1 MRKVIR
7 FKRAAH
13 SLLFFSGVLIA
24 TPGLVAAESFI
35 GPVDTSGHL
44 GYYYRSFTDD
54 GGEEDVSH
62 QLSGT
67 VNASTFFGEPWLA
80 TSYLSLSL
88 TQDSSETSNANSSA
102 STDSQLITGDFG
114 LNVLPQSRTPFTLRF
129 QTTDSRVDFEGTGF
143 TPITFVGE
151 EYSTSFLGLRQAYIT
166 GNGGRLQLSYDFREW
181 ESQGDGEYDDTTFGL
196 DVDLRAPRQHFIGR
210 STLQTNEHS
219 VSERKNENLVVDL
232 SHFYYPVRHFRLD
245 TKASFYDYERSFLD
259 PTSTDTRMSNLNI
272 AQVSSNVFW
281 RPSNYP
287 LSFTA
292 GARIYSSESEQDSL
306 NGAEIENVVLNGG
319 LFYQLNQNFRLD
331 ASFTSTFGELDG
343 DESDVHR
350 QNAGFLYQTDWKE
363 FFGYMYQAYVDGG
376 FGYQAKEDDDLTD
389 WSVLAGHGFG
399 RTWWPKERTST
410 TSLRLNFSQAL
421 GYNASSGDEVD
432 SISGYRVDHS
442 ISLAF
447 NQRAWGGNTLAQ
459 ITLSDSRD
467 YVTEDDEGQS
477 TDKDTEQQ
485 LINLQLSRDQDLGRK
500 SSITGDITVQYVNVR
515 REAADGVGAVDV
527 DENDTTTSTGRIMFQ
542 HYQML
547 GVPRL
552 QFSSDFMVSNT
563 STDGAIDRQDWENR
577 LSYQIGKLETSV
589 SYSLTET
596 DSRNYDLLYFR
607 LMRRF

>member
-7 FKRAAH
+7 FKLAAH
-13 SLLFFSGVLIA
+13 SLLLSSGVLITA
-24 TPGLVAAESFI
+24 PGLVAAESFI
-35 GPVDTSGHL
+35 GPVNTSGHL
-44 GYYYRSFTDD
+44 GYFYRSFTDD
-54 GGEEDVSH
+54 GGEEDISH

-88 TQDSSETSNANSSA
+88 TEDSSETSNTNSSA

-129 QTTDSRVDFEGTGF
+129 QATDSRVDFEGEGF

-151 EYSTSFLGLRQAYIT
+151 EYSTSFIGLRQAYIT
-166 GNGGRLQLSYDFREW
+166 DNGGRYQLSYDFRNW
-181 ESQGDGEYDDTTFGL
+181 ESQDDGEYDDTTIGL

-210 STLQTNEHS
+210 GTLQTNEHS
-219 VSERKNENLVVDL
+219 VSERENENLVVDL

-292 GARIYSSESEQDSL
+292 GARIYSSESAQDRL
-306 NGAEIENVVLNGG
+306 DGAEIEDIVLNGG

-343 DESDVHR
+343 VERDVHR
-350 QNAGFLYQTDWKE
+350 QNAGFLYQSDWKE
-363 FFGYMYQAYVDGG
+363 VFGYMHQFYVDGG
-376 FGYQAKEDDDLTD
+376 FGYRAKEDDDLTD
-389 WSVLAGHGFG
+389 WSVLTGHGFG

-410 TSLRLNFSQAL
+410 TSLRLNFSQAF
-421 GYNASSGDEVD
+421 GSYGSSGDEID
-432 SISGYRVDHS
+432 SLSGYRVDHS

-467 YVTEDDEGQS
+467 FATEDGS

-485 LINLQLSRDQDLGRK
+485 LVNLQLSRDQDLGRR
-500 SSITGDITVQYVNVR
+500 SSITGDITVQYVNMR
-515 REAADGVGAVDV
+515 REAADGAGAVNI
-527 DENDTTTSTGRIMFQ
+527 DESDTTTATGRIMFQ

-552 QFSSDFMVSNT
+552 QFSSDFMISNT
-563 STDGAIDRQDWENR
+563 STEGAIDRQDWENR
-577 LSYQIGKLETSV
+577 LSYQVGKLETSV